1 MSIELEASLIE
12 NAVSERNTILEKAK
26 EKAKKLIEN
35 AINEEKRLKND
46 TDRHIKTLV
55 GSEFRAV
62 HDRIVGRAE
71 LEGRKLVM
79 NAKMDLIDSV
89 LESAEKQLVEITST
103 GGPRYKEII
112 KSLVKETATAID
124 EDEIIIS
131 SNQKDQSFLQN
142 ILVGLSKELRVN
154 FRIETETIDVLG
166 GITAKNLK
174 GSKIYYNTLEGRLA
188 KVKQT
193 KISEIAEKLG
203 VS

>member
-12 NAVSERNTILEKAK
+12 NAVSERNAILEKSR
-26 EKAKKLIEN
+26 ERAKKIMEN
-35 AINEEKRLKND
+35 AVIEEKRLMND

-71 LEGRKLVM
+71 LEGRKLVID
-79 NAKMDLIDSV
+79 AKMELIDSV
-89 LESAEKQLVEITST
+89 LESAEKQLSEIVST
-103 GGPRYKEII
+103 GGPRYKEIT
-112 KSLVKETATAID
+112 KALVKETVTAID

-142 ILVGLSKELRVN
+142 TLAELTKELGVN
-154 FRIETETIDVLG
+154 FIVETETINAIG
-166 GITAKNLK
+166 GIIAKNTK
-174 GSKIYYNTLEGRLA
+174 QTKIYYNTIDSRLT

-193 KISEIAEKLG
+193 KTSEIAEKLG
-203 VS
+203 VI